1 MDVLQRI
8 RELMEERG
16 WSSYRL
22 AVASGLSQST
32 IANMFRRNTVPSI
45 PTLEYLCN
53 GFGISLSEF
62 FTGYEDPQL
71 LQERTLLV
79 EKWDRLNEV
88 QKETLLHIMDVI

>member
-45 PTLEYLCN
+45 PTLEL
-53 GFGISLSEF
+53 SLI
-62 FTGYEDPQL
+62 
-71 LQERTLLV
+71 
-79 EKWDRLNEV
+79 
-88 QKETLLHIMDVI
+88 HI

>member
-53 GFGISLSEF
+53 GFGISLTEF
-62 FTGYEDPQL
+62 FEGYEDPRL
-71 LQERTLLV
+71 MQERAMLV
-79 EKWDRLNEV
+79 EKWDRLKEE
-88 QKETLLHIMDVI
+88 QKKTLLHIMDVI